1 MTNYALVNEE
11 LVRRGIM
18 PYHPI
23 GQSKSERIGKAAAME
38 DATFPEAATVAT
50 WEAAVAAATR
60 VPVKKGS

>member
-1 MTNYALVNEE
+1 VTNYALVNEE

-23 GQSKSERIGKAAAME
+23 GQSKSERIGKAAPME
-38 DATFPEAATVAT
+38 DATFAS
-50 WEAAVAAATR
+50 WEAAVAAATH